1 MKNEMPIMKGNF
13 AEDKFNYTLSH
24 RQLLL
29 ELDTSKI
36 KTNSRVSII
45 AWMTKYG
52 INKKKTMWKT
62 QLTST

>member
-29 ELDTSKI
+29 ELDTSEVLKQ
-36 KTNSRVSII
+36 
-45 AWMTKYG
+45 
-52 INKKKTMWKT
+52 T
-62 QLTST
+62 QEFRLLLE

>member
-24 RQLLL
+24 RELLL

-36 KTNSRVSII
+36 KTNSRVLII
-45 AWMTKYG
+45 A
-52 INKKKTMWKT
+52 
-62 QLTST
+62 

>member
-13 AEDKFNYTLSH
+13 AVDKFNYILSH
-24 RQLLL
+24 CQLLL

-36 KTNSRVSII
+36 KTNSKVSII
-45 AWMTKYG
+45 ARMTKYG